1 LIIIFLLA
9 IIALQLDSI
18 NHKLKKIMHT
28 YSKNGVRKKN
38 VLDKLN
44 TKKQVKTFYTK
55 LRQINELS
63 DYLKT
68 LPEPVTEDNIDS
80 IVPELIGRGLDSM
93 EKSLILSRLDNDIIN
108 K

>member
-1 LIIIFLLA
+1 MQTF
-9 IIALQLDSI
+9 
-18 NHKLKKIMHT
+18 T
-28 YSKNGVRKKN
+28 KNGMRKKN

-80 IVPELIGRGLDSM
+80 IVSELIGRDLDSM
-93 EKSLILSRLDNDIIN
+93 EKSLILARLESGKD
-108 K
+108 

>member
-1 LIIIFLLA
+1 
-9 IIALQLDSI
+9 
-18 NHKLKKIMHT
+18 MHT
-28 YSKNGVRKKN
+28 FNKSGIRKKN
-38 VLDKLN
+38 VLDKLS

-80 IVPELIGRGLDSM
+80 IVSELIGRDLDSM
-93 EKSLILSRLDNDIIN
+93 EKSLILARLSNET
-108 K
+108 

>member
-1 LIIIFLLA
+1 
-9 IIALQLDSI
+9 
-18 NHKLKKIMHT
+18 MHT
-28 YSKNGVRKKN
+28 FNKSGIRKKN

-68 LPEPVTEDNIDS
+68 LEEPITEDNIDS
-80 IVPELIGRGLDSM
+80 IVPDLIGRDLDSM
-93 EKSLILSRLDNDIIN
+93 EKSLILSRLSNE
-108 K
+108 

>member
-1 LIIIFLLA
+1 
-9 IIALQLDSI
+9 
-18 NHKLKKIMHT
+18 MHT
-28 YSKNGVRKKN
+28 YSKNGNRKAN

-68 LPEPVTEDNIDS
+68 LEEPVTEDNIDS
-80 IVPELIGRGLDSM
+80 IVPDLIGRDLDSM
-93 EKSLILSRLDNDIIN
+93 EKSLILSRLDNE
-108 K
+108 